1 MKPVLLDHRAR
12 AVIEHEAV
20 KRRLFETGGGVFGW
34 EDDEALV
41 IACASGPGPGA
52 KHRPRSFEPRRE
64 TTAAAMQAVREASD
78 SRYGF
83 LGSWHT
89 HPLAAPVPSSI
100 DTGTA
105 RLMAAQKNLRLAS
118 PLLLILAT
126 TGTKRRVRPGEMRAW
141 RWETDNGRLLATELG
156 DCELQERFCP
166 PEELLFVNRQPSKP
180 RKSR

>member
-1 MKPVLLDHRAR
+1 MKPVLLDRRAL

-20 KRRLFETGGGVFGW
+20 NRHLFETGGGVFGW

-41 IACASGPGPGA
+41 IACASGPGRGA

-64 TTAAAMQAVREASD
+64 ATAAAMHAVQDASD
-78 SRYGF
+78 GRYSF

-100 DTGTA
+100 DIGTA
-105 RLMAAQKNLRLAS
+105 RSMAAQTDLRLAA

-141 RWETDNGRLLATELG
+141 RWDIDARRLTATNINN
-156 DCELQERFCP
+156 CELQERFCP
-166 PEELLFVNRQPSKP
+166 PEELLFVNRQRAES
-180 RKSR
+180 RKRR